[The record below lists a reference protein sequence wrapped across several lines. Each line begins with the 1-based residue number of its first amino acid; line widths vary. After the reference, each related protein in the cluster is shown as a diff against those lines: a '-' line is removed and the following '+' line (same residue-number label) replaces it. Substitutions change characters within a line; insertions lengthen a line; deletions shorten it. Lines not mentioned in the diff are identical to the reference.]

1 MSKERGPRLKTL
13 PSGVP
18 RLDYV
23 LGGGFP
29 EYSFNVIA
37 GEPGSGKTT
46 LVHQVIFA
54 NASVERPAVYFTIL
68 GEPSLKMLRYQQ
80 QFTFF
85 DRAKINESIH
95 FINLGTEIVTGDL
108 QKVLNAI
115 ASNVERLN
123 PGIVVVDSFRSLAY
137 ARASQTTQSH
147 STQSMDLQDFLQR
160 VAMHLTGW
168 QATTFMIG
176 EYSDGEMADNPIFT
190 IADGIISLYQSM
202 ERNSMVRKLRVFKV
216 RGQQPQPGFHTVRI
230 TDDGVQI
237 FPRLMKALGE
247 STVPDVPHKM
257 ISVGVPGVD
266 EMLGGG
272 TRPGSSILVAGPAG
286 TGKTCLA
293 LQFIGEGVRNGEP
306 GVMALFEETE
316 GKYIEQ
322 AHGLGVDIGEM
333 SKKGLVEIVYA
344 RPLDLSVDEM
354 LYAMEEAILR
364 IGAKRVIIDSI
375 TGLEA
380 ALAPTFKED
389 FRESLYRLIGALT
402 SSGVTLMMTVEQ
414 TESYD
419 ELRFTPHAIS
429 FLTHDVILQKYVE
442 IEGELRTV
450 MTVIKT
456 RGRGHSREFREYTI
470 GDQGIVVGEAM
481 KDYDGIIT
489 GVPRRVR
496 TTRPHQMTDGGRD

>member
-1 MSKERGPRLKTL
+1 MSNERRPRLKTL

-29 EYSFNVIA
+29 EYSLNVIA

-46 LVHQVIFA
+46 LVHQVIFT
-54 NASVERPAVYFTIL
+54 NASIECPAVYFTIL

-85 DRAKINESIH
+85 DRAKVNESIH
-95 FINLGTEIVTGDL
+95 FINLGTETMTGDL
-108 QKVLNAI
+108 QKVLDVI
-115 ASNVERLN
+115 VSTVERLN

-137 ARASQTTQSH
+137 ARASQTTQSPSTQSH
-147 STQSMDLQDFLQR
+147 STQSMDLQDFVQR

-176 EYSDGEMADNPIFT
+176 EYSDREMADNPIFT

-216 RGQQPQPGFHTVRI
+216 RGQQTQPGFHTVRI
-230 TDDGVQI
+230 TADGVQV

-247 STVPDVPHKM
+247 STGSDVPNKM
-257 ISVGVPGVD
+257 ISVGVAGLD

-272 TRPGSSILVAGPAG
+272 TKPGSSILVAGPAG

-293 LQFIGEGVRNGEP
+293 LQFISEGVRNGEP

-316 GKYIEQ
+316 SKYVEQ
-322 AHGLGVDIGEM
+322 AQGLGVDIGEM

-414 TESYD
+414 TESYN

-456 RGRGHSREFREYTI
+456 RGRKHSREFREYTI
-470 GDQGIVVGEAM
+470 GEEGIMVGEAM
-481 KDYDGIIT
+481 RDYNGIIT

-496 TTRPHQMTDGGRD
+496 NNGPSSEG

>member
-46 LVHQVIFA
+46 LVHQVMFA
-54 NASVERPAVYFTIL
+54 NASIERPAVYFTIL

-85 DRAKINESIH
+85 DRAKINESLH
-95 FINLGTEIVTGDL
+95 FINLGTETVTGDL

-115 ASNVERLN
+115 ASTVERLN

-147 STQSMDLQDFLQR
+147 STQSMDLQNFLQR

-216 RGQQPQPGFHTVRI
+216 RGQQAQPGFHTVRI

-237 FPRLMKALGE
+237 
-247 STVPDVPHKM
+247 
-257 ISVGVPGVD
+257 
-266 EMLGGG
+266 
-272 TRPGSSILVAGPAG
+272 
-286 TGKTCLA
+286 
-293 LQFIGEGVRNGEP
+293 
-306 GVMALFEETE
+306 
-316 GKYIEQ
+316 
-322 AHGLGVDIGEM
+322 
-333 SKKGLVEIVYA
+333 
-344 RPLDLSVDEM
+344 
-354 LYAMEEAILR
+354 
-364 IGAKRVIIDSI
+364 
-375 TGLEA
+375 
-380 ALAPTFKED
+380 
-389 FRESLYRLIGALT
+389 
-402 SSGVTLMMTVEQ
+402 
-414 TESYD
+414 
-419 ELRFTPHAIS
+419 
-429 FLTHDVILQKYVE
+429 
-442 IEGELRTV
+442 
-450 MTVIKT
+450 
-456 RGRGHSREFREYTI
+456 
-470 GDQGIVVGEAM
+470 
-481 KDYDGIIT
+481 
-489 GVPRRVR
+489 
-496 TTRPHQMTDGGRD
+496 